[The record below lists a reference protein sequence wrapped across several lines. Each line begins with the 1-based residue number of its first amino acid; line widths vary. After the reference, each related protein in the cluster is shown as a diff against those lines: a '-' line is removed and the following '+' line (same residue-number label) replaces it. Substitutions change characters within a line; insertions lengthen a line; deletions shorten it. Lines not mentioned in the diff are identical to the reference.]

1 MLLNFFVHGFLF
13 FEEESE
19 VIVVV
24 VVVVVVE
31 VEVDTGGAL
40 FSFHVEAID
49 LVSLFP
55 ESRN

>member
-19 VIVVV
+19 VIVV